1 MSALKRTW
9 KLLASIQLHWRILAG
24 LVLGGITGIAGGE
37 RVAFLGDIGDV
48 FLRALNMVIVPLI
61 ATSIVAGVAGLGSG
75 RRLGTL
81 GLKTLGYYL
90 VTSLLAIVTGLGLVN
105 LIKPGVGADLGIG
118 GEVPAG
124 IEEPIHSLTDFLMR
138 LIPKNPIGAMAEG
151 RILPVIFF
159 CILFG
164 AFVAQLDEERR
175 GTMSRWFDSA
185 FEVMMRLTRFVIAFA
200 PLGVFGLIAKTTA
213 TLGLAPFRSLG
224 MYALTVMIGLTVH
237 FFLTLPLLHWLVARS
252 NPFRFLKRMSPALI
266 MAFSTASSSATL
278 PLTME
283 CAKNRAGI
291 SRGVTSFVL
300 PLGATVNM
308 DGTAL
313 YECVAAIF
321 IVQVLGITLS
331 VGEQFL
337 VVVTSL
343 LASIGAAGIPMAGLV
358 MIGVILT
365 AIGVPIKYIGLI
377 IAIDPLLDMCR
388 TSVNVWSDSNGTA
401 VVAHS
406 EGERLAGRERVE

>member
-1 MSALKRTW
+1 MSALSRTW
-9 KLLASIQLHWRILAG
+9 KAIGSIKLHWRILAG
-24 LVLGGITGIAGGE
+24 LVLGALAGALGGE
-37 RVAFLGDIGDV
+37 RAAFLGDIGDV

-75 RRLGTL
+75 RKLGSL
-81 GLKTLGYYL
+81 GLKTMIYYL
-90 VTSLLAIVTGLGLVN
+90 VTSLLAILTGLVLVN
-105 LIKPGVGADLGIG
+105 LIKPGVGAELGIG
-118 GEVPAG
+118 GQVPTG
-124 IEEPIHSLTDFLMR
+124 IEEPIDSVTDFLMR
-138 LIPKNPIGAMAEG
+138 LIPKNPVGAMAEG

-164 AFVAQLDEERR
+164 AFVAQLDPERR
-175 GTMSRWFDSA
+175 RTMTRWFDSA

-200 PLGVFGLIAKTTA
+200 PIGVFGLIAKTTA
-213 TLGLAPFRSLG
+213 TTGLAPLRSLG
-224 MYALTVMIGLTVH
+224 VYALTVMIGLTVH
-237 FFLTLPLLHWLVARS
+237 FFLTLPLLHWLVVRR
-252 NPFRFLKRMSPALI
+252 NPMRFLKQMSPALI

-278 PLTME
+278 PLTMD

-291 SRGVTSFVL
+291 SKGVTSFVL

-321 IVQVLGITLS
+321 IVQVLGITLT
-331 VGEQFL
+331 VGEQLL

-365 AIGVPIKYIGLI
+365 AIGVPIKYIGLV

-388 TSVNVWSDSNGTA
+388 TSVNVWSDSNGSA
-401 VVAHS
+401 IVAS
-406 EGERLAGRERVE
+406 TEGERFEPGTND

>member
-1 MSALKRTW
+1 MSALSRTW
-9 KLLASIQLHWRILAG
+9 KAVRSIQLHWRILAG
-24 LVLGGITGIAGGE
+24 LVLGGLAGALGGE

-90 VTSLLAIVTGLGLVN
+90 VTSLLAIVTGLALVN
-105 LIKPGVGADLGIG
+105 VIKPGVGADLGIG
-118 GEVPAG
+118 GTVPAG
-124 IEEPIHSLTDFLMR
+124 IEEPISSVTDFLMR

-164 AFVAQLDEERR
+164 AFVAQLDPDRR
-175 GTMSRWFDSA
+175 RTMSQWFDSA
-185 FEVMMRLTRFVIAFA
+185 FEVMMKLTRFVIAFA

-213 TLGLAPFRSLG
+213 TMGFAPLRSLG

-237 FFLTLPLLHWLVARS
+237 FFLTLPLLHWLLARS
-252 NPFRFLKRMSPALI
+252 NPFRFLKQMSPALV

-278 PLTME
+278 PLTMD

-291 SRGVTSFVL
+291 SKGVTSFVL

-331 VGEQFL
+331 AGEQLL

-401 VVAHS
+401 IVAHS
-406 EGERLAGRERVE
+406 EGERPAPGP

>member
-1 MSALKRTW
+1 MSALSRTW
-9 KLLASIQLHWRILAG
+9 KALSSIKLHWRILAG
-24 LVLGGITGIAGGE
+24 LVLGGLTGALGGE

-75 RRLGTL
+75 RRLGSL
-81 GLKTLGYYL
+81 GLKTMGYYL
-90 VTSLLAIVTGLGLVN
+90 VTSLLAILTGLTLVN
-105 LIKPGVGADLGIG
+105 AIKPGVGASLGIVG
-118 GEVPAG
+118 AVPAG
-124 IEEPIHSLTDFLMR
+124 IEEPINSVTDFLMR

-164 AFVAQLDEERR
+164 AFVAQLDPDRR
-175 GTMSRWFDSA
+175 RTMSQWFDSA

-213 TLGLAPFRSLG
+213 TVGFAPLGSLG

-237 FFLTLPLLHWLVARS
+237 FFLTLPLLHWLVTRS
-252 NPFRFLKRMSPALI
+252 NPFRFLKQMSPSLV

-278 PLTME
+278 PLTMD

-321 IVQVLGITLS
+321 IVQVLGITLT

-365 AIGVPIKYIGLI
+365 AIGIPIKYIGLI

-388 TSVNVWSDSNGTA
+388 TSVNVWSDSNGA
-401 VVAHS
+401 AIVAHS
-406 EGERLAGRERVE
+406 EGERLAPGP

>member
-1 MSALKRTW
+1 
-9 KLLASIQLHWRILAG
+9 
-24 LVLGGITGIAGGE
+24 
-37 RVAFLGDIGDV
+37 
-48 FLRALNMVIVPLI
+48 
-61 ATSIVAGVAGLGSG
+61 
-75 RRLGTL
+75 
-81 GLKTLGYYL
+81 
-90 VTSLLAIVTGLGLVN
+90 
-105 LIKPGVGADLGIG
+105 
-118 GEVPAG
+118 
-124 IEEPIHSLTDFLMR
+124 
-138 LIPKNPIGAMAEG
+138 
-151 RILPVIFF
+151 
-159 CILFG
+159 
-164 AFVAQLDEERR
+164 
-175 GTMSRWFDSA
+175 
-185 FEVMMRLTRFVIAFA
+185 MMRLTRFVIAFA

-213 TLGLAPFRSLG
+213 TMGFAPFKSLG
-224 MYALTVMIGLTVH
+224 VYALTVMIGLTVH
-237 FFLTLPLLHWLVARS
+237 FFLTLPLLHWLLVRS
-252 NPFRFLKRMSPALI
+252 NPLRFLKQMSPALI

-278 PLTME
+278 PLTMD

-291 SRGVTSFVL
+291 SKGVTSFVL

-321 IVQVLGITLS
+321 IVQVLGIDLTL
-331 VGEQFL
+331 GEQFL

-401 VVAHS
+401 IVARS
-406 EGERLAGRERVE
+406 EGERIAPGADK

>member
-1 MSALKRTW
+1 MSALSRTW
-9 KLLASIQLHWRILAG
+9 KAVSSIKLHWRIMAG
-24 LVLGGITGIAGGE
+24 LVLGGLTGALGGE

-75 RRLGTL
+75 RKLGTL
-81 GLKTLGYYL
+81 GLKTMGYYL
-90 VTSLLAIVTGLGLVN
+90 VTSTLAILTGLVLVN
-105 LIKPGVGADLGIG
+105 TIKPGVGADLGIS
-118 GEVPAG
+118 GEVPEG
-124 IEEPIHSLTDFLMR
+124 IEGPISSVTDFLMR
-138 LIPKNPIGAMAEG
+138 LIPQNPIGAMAEG

-164 AFVAQLDEERR
+164 AFVAQLDPDRR
-175 GTMSRWFDSA
+175 RTMSQWFDSA
-185 FEVMMRLTRFVIAFA
+185 FDVMMRLTRFVIAFA

-213 TLGLAPFRSLG
+213 TVGFAPLKSLG
-224 MYALTVMIGLTVH
+224 IYALTVMIGLTVH

-252 NPFRFLKRMSPALI
+252 NPFRFLKQMSPALI

-278 PLTME
+278 PLTMD
-283 CAKNRAGI
+283 CAKNRAGV
-291 SRGVTSFVL
+291 SKGVTSFVL

-321 IVQVLGITLS
+321 IVQVLGITLTA
-331 VGEQFL
+331 GEQFL
-337 VVVTSL
+337 VVATSL

-388 TSVNVWSDSNGTA
+388 TSVNVWSDSNGA
-401 VVAHS
+401 AIVARS
-406 EGERLAGRERVE
+406 EGERLDSGS